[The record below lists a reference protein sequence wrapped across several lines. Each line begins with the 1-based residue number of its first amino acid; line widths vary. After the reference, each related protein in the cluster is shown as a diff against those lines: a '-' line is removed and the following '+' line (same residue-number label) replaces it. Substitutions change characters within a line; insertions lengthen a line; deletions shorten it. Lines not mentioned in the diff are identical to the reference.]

1 MGCFFLE
8 KRRITMIKAVVTGNL
23 TKDIEKKKVTKKTK
37 EGVEKE
43 YFVCSDV
50 SVAFTDYGSETPTYI
65 RLILWGSDIDRYAKF
80 LKKGDSVLV
89 NGRLRM
95 REYSTKQG
103 EKRQVLEFDKVY
115 DIEKLFGKKKEEKKD
130 EAPKDDAGNK
140 NAQPEVM
147 EDVID
152 SLDSFVDIPDLGDE
166 EDLPF

>member
-1 MGCFFLE
+1 
-8 KRRITMIKAVVTGNL
+8 MIKAVVTGNL

-43 YFVCSDV
+43 YSVCSDV
-50 SVAFTDYGSETPTYI
+50 SVAGTDYGSETPTYI